1 MKNQTKISE
10 DIIRKAKEK
19 KNSYNRENKQKLKRR
34 KEAEQ
39 CLITEKINNTIDYI
53 ETLESLVNVLKEK
66 VLEMNEELQPK
77 GKTKEEIKKL
87 KNLEYC
93 RRWREKNKDHIKEYS
108 KKYWINKVLKE
119 EEN

>member
-19 KNSYNRENKQKLKRR
+19 KNSYNRENKQRLKRR

-77 GKTKEEIKKL
+77 GQTKEEIKKL

-93 RRWREKNKDHIKEYS
+93 RRWREKNKEHIKEYS
-108 KKYWINKVLKE
+108 KNYWINKVLKE

>member
-10 DIIRKAKEK
+10 DIIRKAKEM
-19 KNSYNRENKQKLKRR
+19 KNNYNRENKLKHKREKR
-34 KEAEQ
+34 TQELNILEEINDLNA
-39 CLITEKINNTIDYI
+39 CVYFLEKIKEFLNNEI
-53 ETLESLVNVLKEK
+53 EKLQK
-66 VLEMNEELQPK
+66 ELQPK

-93 RRWREKNKDHIKEYS
+93 RRWREKNKEHIKEYS